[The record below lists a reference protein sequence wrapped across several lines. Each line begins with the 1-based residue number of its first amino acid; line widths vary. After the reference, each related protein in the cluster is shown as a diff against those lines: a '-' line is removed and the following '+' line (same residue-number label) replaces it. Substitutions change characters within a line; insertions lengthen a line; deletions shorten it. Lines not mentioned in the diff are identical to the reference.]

1 MIIALN
7 SYRPDLVELL
17 PIGRSWMG
25 NTIWV
30 LRITDEFSPG
40 PKLGILIVGYH
51 HARERISLEVPLYI
65 AWSLVREASRGR
77 DEAVALLLD
86 HVVFYVIPVL
96 NPDGVEASE
105 ANPWHRKNLRPVDDD
120 GDGLVDE
127 DPPEDLDGDGTI
139 YMWWNA
145 TSWGFEGLDND
156 GDGLLNEDWP
166 GGVDLNRN
174 YGFMWNAT
182 GVDSGSP
189 DPFAEDYVGP
199 GPFSEPETRA
209 LKDLVLAHQ
218 EIRLAVSYHSGAAC
232 VLYPWAYTHRPCP
245 DEPVLAELARA
256 YGEEAG
262 LPYERGEVPVNYT
275 ASGEWGDWMYA
286 VAGALPLTVELYGM
300 YGNLTWWLQH
310 TEVVDGTCYFKDIW
324 DFFNPPEDRVELL
337 CRRNYRALLRT
348 VMAYLDYHAGG
359 PGYAGPPLGRLTG
372 HGPPYLGALQLPV
385 FRDEDGCVVLE
396 LDPGPICPAVGLP
409 LPYHDG
415 PEDLLLHLRLALVDR
430 HYHHVAH
437 PGGRHTP
444 QPALVA
450 YHLDELELLG
460 ARVIRTP
467 HYGPHGQAPGYLRDL
482 GCYAPGHEYPRPGPS
497 PGHGSR
503 RSGPGLDKPSPAR

>member
-1 MIIALN
+1 MGRKALSLIVVVAILASAILYWSLAPGGPGEGPTSPMAAVPSPAGGWSRYHDLAEVEELIIALN

-166 GGVDLNRN
+166 GGVDLN
-174 YGFMWNAT
+174 
-182 GVDSGSP
+182 
-189 DPFAEDYVGP
+189 
-199 GPFSEPETRA
+199 
-209 LKDLVLAHQ
+209 
-218 EIRLAVSYHSGAAC
+218 
-232 VLYPWAYTHRPCP
+232 
-245 DEPVLAELARA
+245 
-256 YGEEAG
+256 
-262 LPYERGEVPVNYT
+262 
-275 ASGEWGDWMYA
+275 
-286 VAGALPLTVELYGM
+286 
-300 YGNLTWWLQH
+300 
-310 TEVVDGTCYFKDIW
+310 
-324 DFFNPPEDRVELL
+324 
-337 CRRNYRALLRT
+337 
-348 VMAYLDYHAGG
+348 
-359 PGYAGPPLGRLTG
+359 
-372 HGPPYLGALQLPV
+372 
-385 FRDEDGCVVLE
+385 
-396 LDPGPICPAVGLP
+396 
-409 LPYHDG
+409 
-415 PEDLLLHLRLALVDR
+415 
-430 HYHHVAH
+430 
-437 PGGRHTP
+437 
-444 QPALVA
+444 
-450 YHLDELELLG
+450 
-460 ARVIRTP
+460 
-467 HYGPHGQAPGYLRDL
+467 
-482 GCYAPGHEYPRPGPS
+482 
-497 PGHGSR
+497 
-503 RSGPGLDKPSPAR
+503 